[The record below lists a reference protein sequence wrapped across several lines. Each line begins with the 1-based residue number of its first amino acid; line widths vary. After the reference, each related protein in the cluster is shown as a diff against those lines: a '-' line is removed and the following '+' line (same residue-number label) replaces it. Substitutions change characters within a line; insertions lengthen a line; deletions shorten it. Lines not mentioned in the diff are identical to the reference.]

1 MKIKVFILTYDDGS
15 ALNLNLSTLYE
26 NMGNSEGHVVEVYVI
41 NNHSS
46 FYIDPK
52 FDKVV
57 VLNDNLRPDWSCGH
71 STRSWNAAFLLGIKS
86 LTSPDCDILVNI
98 QDDMVW
104 SPNWLEGLLRIHQK
118 YSFYT
123 CSWGDGFCSYTPE
136 AVRRIG
142 MWDERF
148 CNIGYLE
155 ADYFLRAL
163 IYNKEGSSIN
173 DTGVGRVLNPIGM
186 NGEPYDVPV
195 AATEPS
201 WSQNPAFV
209 ANRPNALT
217 GSRRSIESL
226 NYHGHSLRM
235 FQEKWLE
242 VPPEFWSEELKANP
256 PPKPA
261 CPTYILY
268 PYFEC
273 DIYDLPGKGYP

>member
-71 STRSWNAAFLLGIKS
+71 CTRSWNAAFLLGIKS

-104 SPNWLEGLLRIHQK
+104 SPNWLEGLIRIHQK

-136 AVRRIG
+136 AVKKIG

-148 CNIGYLE
+148 CNIGYHE

-173 DTGVGRVLNPIGM
+173 DTSVGRVLNPIGM

-195 AATEPS
+195 ASTEPS

-209 ANRPNALT
+209 ANRPNSLT
-217 GSRRSIESL
+217 GSRRSIESI

-235 FQEKWLE
+235 FREKWLE

-268 PYFEC
+268 PYLEC

>member
-1 MKIKVFILTYDDGS
+1 MKIKIYILTYDDGS
-15 ALNLNLSTLYE
+15 SLNQNLQTLYD
-26 NMGNSEGHVVEVYVI
+26 NMGDSTGHQIEVNVI

-46 FYIDPK
+46 FYLDPK
-52 FDKVV
+52 FDKVN
-57 VLNDNLRPDWSCGH
+57 VLHNVLRPDWSTGH
-71 STRSWNAAFLLGIKS
+71 SARNWNQAFLLGFRS
-86 LTSPDCDILVNI
+86 LHQPDCDLLITM

-104 SPNWLEGLLRIHQK
+104 SPDWLKGLLTIHQK
-118 YSFYT
+118 YDFYT

-136 AVRRIG
+136 AVKKIG

-148 CNIGYLE
+148 CNLGYLE

-163 IYNKEGSSIN
+163 IYNKECSSIN

-201 WSQNPAFV
+201 WLHNPAFV

-217 GSRRSIESL
+217 GARRSLDSL
-226 NYHGHSLRM
+226 AYHGHSLRM
-235 FQEKWLE
+235 FHEKWLE
-242 VPPEFWSEELKANP
+242 VPPEFWSKELIADP
-256 PPKPA
+256 PKKPA